1 VDRPTTAERTTS
13 ARGVAWATASACA
26 FSLSAVVGKDLLGAL
41 GVASLLFWRFLLA
54 SAVLWAIL
62 AVRRHRGGPDPFAA
76 PWPLLVSL
84 GGLFGVMVLV
94 GFAAL
99 DRLDA
104 SVYIVIFYVYPALV
118 VLGSMALGHRLD
130 RVTAL
135 ALALVTTGV
144 VLTVP
149 EALTGSGEFGL
160 TGVLLALAQAVLFA
174 AYMVL
179 HGHFVPPGVDSLVIA
194 TWNTVGAG
202 LVVTPFAF
210 VGGLITPQSSS
221 LVLEVILFAL
231 IPTVAATTFLLHAM
245 GSIVPRVAA
254 MIMTLEVVLAI
265 VWSVLFLGEEV
276 GWIEWLGALVVVAGV
291 VLAQRPGLSDPE
303 PPDEPVRPHAA

>member
-1 VDRPTTAERTTS
+1 
-13 ARGVAWATASACA
+13 
-26 FSLSAVVGKDLLGAL
+26 VVGKDLLGAL

-62 AVRRHRGGPDPFAA
+62 VIRSRRGGPDPFSA
-76 PWPLLVSL
+76 PWPRLLAL

-94 GFAAL
+94 GFAGL

-118 VLGSMALGHRLD
+118 VLGSVALGHRLD

-135 ALALVTTGV
+135 ALVLVTGGV

-149 EALTGSGEFGL
+149 EALTGTDDVGL
-160 TGVLLALAQAVLFA
+160 AGVALALLQAVLFA
-174 AYMVL
+174 VYMTL
-179 HGHFVPPGVDSLVIA
+179 HGHVVPASVDSLVIA

-202 LVVTPFAF
+202 LVVVPFVLA
-210 VGGLITPQSSS
+210 GGLVRPQSSG

-254 MIMTLEVVLAI
+254 MIMTLEVALAI
-265 VWSVLFLGEEV
+265 VWSVLFLGEHV
-276 GWIEWLGALVVVAGV
+276 GWIEWLGALVVIAGV
-291 VLAQRPGLSDPE
+291 VLAQRPGTSDLEVPE
-303 PPDEPVRPHAA
+303 PPVPPHAA

>member
-1 VDRPTTAERTTS
+1 MDRPTTAGRATS

-26 FSLSAVVGKDLLGAL
+26 FSLSAVVGKDLLGSL

-54 SAVLWAIL
+54 SGVLWAIL
-62 AVRRHRGGPDPFAA
+62 AVRRRRGGPDPFAA
-76 PWPLLVSL
+76 PWPRLVGL
-84 GGLFGVMVLV
+84 GGLFGVMTLV

-104 SVYIVIFYVYPALV
+104 SIYIVIFYVYPALV
-118 VLGSMALGHRLD
+118 VLGSMVLGHRVD

-135 ALALVTTGV
+135 ALGLVTAGV

-149 EALTGSGEFGL
+149 EALTATDVGL
-160 TGVLLALAQAVLFA
+160 TGVVLALVQAVLFA
-174 AYMVL
+174 VYMVL
-179 HGHFVPPGVDSLVIA
+179 HGHFVPATVDSLVIA

-210 VGGLITPQSSS
+210 AGGLISPRSSG

-231 IPTVAATTFLLHAM
+231 IPTVAATTFLLHSL
-245 GSIVPRVAA
+245 GSIVPRVVA
-254 MIMTLEVVLAI
+254 MIMTLEVALAI
-265 VWSVLFLGEEV
+265 VWSVLFLGEKV
-276 GWIEWLGALVVVAGV
+276 GWIEWLGALVVIAGV
-291 VLAQRPGLSDPE
+291 LLAQRPGSAGPV
-303 PPDEPVRPHAA
+303 PPDEPALPHAA

>member
-1 VDRPTTAERTTS
+1 MERPTTAERTTS

-26 FSLSAVVGKDLLGAL
+26 FSLSAVIGKDLLGEL

-62 AVRRHRGGPDPFAA
+62 AVRRRRGGPDPFSA
-76 PWPLLVSL
+76 PWPLLVCL
-84 GGLFGVMVLV
+84 GGLFGVMTLV
-94 GFAAL
+94 GFAGL

-130 RVTAL
+130 PVTAL
-135 ALALVTTGV
+135 ALGLVTAGV

-149 EALTGSGEFGL
+149 EALTATDVGL
-160 TGVLLALAQAVLFA
+160 AGVALALLQAVLFA
-174 AYMVL
+174 AFMVL
-179 HGHFVPPGVDSLVIA
+179 HGHFVPGAIDSLVIA

-202 LVVTPFAF
+202 VVVIPFALA
-210 VGGLITPQSSS
+210 GGLTVPRSSG

-245 GSIVPRVAA
+245 GSIVPRVVA

-276 GWIEWLGALVVVAGV
+276 GWIEWLGALVVIAGV
-291 VLAQRPGLSDPE
+291 VLAQRPGTAGPA
-303 PPDEPVRPHAA
+303 PPDEPALPHAA